1 MIEPSEFAQECV
13 FRGLFFGVN
22 SHYLIGVAKLRS
34 NINDDSNG
42 NRIGPFRLT
51 QAEWNANCNNLDFGL
66 KYTPEQITSFRRQCG
81 VFGFMTFNTQNA
93 LQLELNRFPSVLELY
108 EKQFGPAQDQNK
120 LANDLKAALDAT
132 AALLKPAANAILD
145 DPTQVD
151 DPLKDANTP
160 AKDGLPSFGGGLFET
175 KAPRIM
181 GRLMSDFGFTK
192 VQAAGILGNLGQET
206 GGFKEFQ
213 EVNPVGG
220 GQGGFGWAQWTGM
233 KVGPPPGRRRAFMDF
248 CTANGVAPT
257 SDEGNY
263 GFLKHEMETTEKAT
277 VTALKAESTLEGA
290 TAAFEANFERAGVVA
305 LNSRI
310 KFAHKALTAFET
322 AQPA

>member
-1 MIEPSEFAQECV
+1 MIVASDFAQECM

-22 SHYLIGVAKLRS
+22 THYLIGVAKLRS
-34 NINDDSNG
+34 NINDDANG
-42 NRIGPFRLT
+42 NEIGPFRLT
-51 QAEWNANCNNLDFGL
+51 QDVWNANCNNLDFGL
-66 KYTPEQITSFRRQCG
+66 KYLPTQITSWRRQCG
-81 VFGFMTFNTQNA
+81 VFGLMTYNTQNA
-93 LQLELNRFPSVLELY
+93 LHLELSRYPSVLELY
-108 EKQFGPAQDQNK
+108 EKQFGAAQDQNK

-132 AALLKPAANAILD
+132 AALLKPAAAAILD
-145 DPTQVD
+145 DPAQASDTLKGSQ
-151 DPLKDANTP
+151 DPTMSK
-160 AKDGLPSFGGGLFET
+160 LPSFGGGLFDT

-181 GRLMSDFGFTK
+181 RQLMSDFGFTK
-192 VQAAGILGNLGQET
+192 IQAAGILGNLGHET

-213 EVNPVGG
+213 ELNPLGG

-233 KVGPPPGRRRAFMDF
+233 KVGPPPGRRKAFMDF
-248 CTANGVAPT
+248 CAANGVEPT

-277 VTALKAESTLEGA
+277 VPALKAETTLEGA
-290 TAAFEANFERAGVVA
+290 TAAFEAKFERAGVVA

-310 KFAHKALTAFET
+310 KFAHKALTAFEN